1 MCTIVPADEQEVK
14 AKTSGGA
21 SDGRGGVPRR
31 AGWQSLGRSAT
42 ESLLS

>member
-21 SDGRGGVPRR
+21 SDGRCGVPRR
-31 AGWQSLGRSAT
+31 AGSQQPKEFGKVCN
-42 ESLLS
+42 